1 MLKANALKKFH
12 IVFIISIF
20 LTFMMPLLVLAV
32 DSQTVLNTT
41 KTMNMSFAY
50 GVITAI
56 SLLLA
61 IGYGALVKEKET
73 WLLLLF
79 ISVVIV
85 NFGYLSQS
93 ISKTLEE
100 ALLANR
106 ISYLGSVFLP
116 LCMLMTIMG
125 VCRVQC
131 KKWFLGILLVFSVAV
146 FLLAASPG
154 YLDWYYKDAVLV
166 YINGMAKLEKEY
178 GSLHFVYLVY
188 LLAYFSMM
196 IGTILCSMR
205 KKRTVSHK
213 HAMILLII
221 VFLNIAIWFIE
232 QQIYCNFEFL
242 SVSYIISELLL
253 LMIYGMM
260 QDYGILTDHANAVT
274 GISDKVIPAVENIV
288 FSAESE
294 SVPEQ
299 DESRTLSKERISQ
312 IMENW
317 PAAKMLTNRE
327 LDVLQNLLEN
337 KKRKDIAEELHVTEH
352 TIKKHTANI
361 FSKMNVASRAE
372 LLAKAEQETSIL

>member
-1 MLKANALKKFH
+1 MKTNDLKKFH
-12 IVFIISIF
+12 IVSMLSI
-20 LTFMMPLLVLAV
+20 LLIVMMQGHVLAAESTV
-32 DSQTVLNTT
+32 VLNHGS
-41 KTMNMSFAY
+41 TMNMTFVY
-50 GVITAI
+50 GAITAV

-61 IGYGALVKEKET
+61 IGYGALVKKKET
-73 WLLLLF
+73 WLLLIF

-85 NFGYLSQS
+85 NFGYLSLS
-93 ISKTLEE
+93 MSKTLGE

-116 LCMLMTIMG
+116 LCMLMTIMD

-131 KKWFLGILLVFSVAV
+131 KKGLLGILLFVSVTV

-166 YINGMAKLEKEY
+166 FINGMAKLEKEY
-178 GSLHFVYLVY
+178 GSLHFVYFVY

-196 IGTILCSMR
+196 IGAILFSIR

-213 HAMILLII
+213 HAAILLII

-232 QQIYCNFEFL
+232 QQIYWNFEFL

-253 LMIYGMM
+253 LMLYGMM
-260 QDYGILTDHANAVT
+260 QDYGILADHASTV
-274 GISDKVIPAVENIV
+274 
-288 FSAESE
+288 AEVAE
-294 SVPEQ
+294 EMPVLPMGDHAPEP
-299 DESRTLSKERISQ
+299 EEHRALSGEWIER

-317 PAAKMLTNRE
+317 PAVKMLTKRE
-327 LDVLQNLLEN
+327 RDVLYNLLEN

-361 FSKMNVASRAE
+361 FSKLDVTSRTE
-372 LLAKAEQETSIL
+372 LIMKAEEETPIS